1 MDKLDRLDWG
11 HEANGVNE
19 IRALANQFQ
28 PAAGGKAWLWWRDMT
43 FAARWR
49 GW

>member
-1 MDKLDRLDWG
+1 MTD
-11 HEANGVNE
+11 N
-19 IRALANQFQ
+19 RALTFN
-28 PAAGGKAWLWWRDMT
+28 AAAWLWWRDFG

>member
-1 MDKLDRLDWG
+1 MDALDRFSEE
-11 HEANGVNE
+11 HEAKGVIEN
-19 IRALANQFQ
+19 RAFANCPV
-28 PAAGGKAWLWWRDMT
+28 PAVSGKAWLWWRDMT